1 MLSRREEHHAKTSL
15 NENSVTAQTRYV
27 ALLRAINVGG
37 HTVKMDALRKH
48 FSRMGFANVE
58 TFIASGNVL
67 FDAGDEKPAAL
78 EERIASE
85 LEQAL
90 GYAVATFLRT
100 PAELASIV
108 RHQPFDPSVIDPDQ
122 HALYVGFLP
131 RNPGAETTRKI
142 VALRTPVDEFHV
154 HKRELYWGCRG
165 RFSESVVSGNALERT
180 LAMPMTMRNVTT
192 VRKLAAKLSQTA

>member
-1 MLSRREEHHAKTSL
+1 MP
-15 NENSVTAQTRYV
+15 RYV

-37 HTVKMDALRKH
+37 HTVKMDVLRKH

-67 FDAGDEKPAAL
+67 FDAKDDEPAAL
-78 EERIASE
+78 EERIAHE
-85 LEQAL
+85 LENSL

-100 PAELASIV
+100 GAEVAAIV
-108 RHQPFDPSVIDPDQ
+108 RHQPFDPAVIDPDQ
-122 HALYVGFLP
+122 HALYIGFLP
-131 RNPGAETTRKI
+131 RKPSADTARKI

-165 RFSESVVSGNALERT
+165 RFSDSVVSGNILDRT
-180 LAMPMTMRNVTT
+180 IAMPMTMRNVTT
-192 VRKLAAKLSQTA
+192 VRKLAAKVAQPS